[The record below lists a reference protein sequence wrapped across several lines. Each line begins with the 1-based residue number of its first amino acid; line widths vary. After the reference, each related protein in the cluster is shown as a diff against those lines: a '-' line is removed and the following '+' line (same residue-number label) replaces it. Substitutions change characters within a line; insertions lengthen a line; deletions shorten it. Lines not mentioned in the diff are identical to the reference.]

1 MGLFGVKSS
10 FGLTLY
16 GEHGV
21 SGIIILAV
29 AAAAA

>member
-10 FGLTLY
+10 FGLTISR
-16 GEHGV
+16 EHGV
-21 SGIIILAV
+21 SGIITS